1 MSLAMAKLPRG
12 VLQPLLDSMADRLPA
27 WKGRL
32 LRRSRRLTL
41 IKTTLSTVPIYMSI
55 SLGLRPW
62 LLREMRKL
70 MTTFMWMGTNV
81 VQRGK
86 CLLAWD
92 RVQRPMNLGGLG
104 VLDLNLFGVA
114 LHACWIWLCYM
125 ETDHPWASMTIIA
138 DKHTSSFFASV
149 HFRLGNG
156 RTFMFWADPWL
167 DGK

>member
-1 MSLAMAKLPRG
+1 MQANIKYLLMKQVKLQKPNN
-12 VLQPLLDSMADRLPA
+12 
-27 WKGRL
+27 
-32 LRRSRRLTL
+32 
-41 IKTTLSTVPIYMSI
+41 KTGKVYTSI
-55 SLGLRPW
+55 SLGLLPW
-62 LLREMRKL
+62 LLREMREF

-92 RVQRPMNLGGLG
+92 RVQRPLHLGGLG
-104 VLDLNLFGVA
+104 VLDLNLFSVA

-138 DKHTSSFFASV
+138 DKQTSSFFASV

-156 RTFMFWADPWL
+156 RTFMFWT
-167 DGK
+167 